1 MFEVTRGSIQ
11 EGRKRASGPAA
22 QACCMSTNQWTG
34 EGAASSAAL
43 PWHAAVCAAHPRRV
57 GVASRHAT
65 RDTARRGAAP
75 RGWASTYRTGRAV
88 SRCGAAA
95 AVAGVGWDGRRAAAA
110 AFRGWTGRQTHRAH
124 GFPGASHGHGSPAAR
139 GMGCGIQRRIRGLW
153 NRRDGHVWFR
163 ALAMP

>member
-1 MFEVTRGSIQ
+1 MLSVG
-11 EGRKRASGPAA
+11 GD
-22 QACCMSTNQWTG
+22 
-34 EGAASSAAL
+34 
-43 PWHAAVCAAHPRRV
+43 AAVKRV
-57 GVASRHAT
+57 DGGVKL
-65 RDTARRGAAP
+65 
-75 RGWASTYRTGRAV
+75 
-88 SRCGAAA
+88 
-95 AVAGVGWDGRRAAAA
+95 AGVLWVAAA